1 MREDYKALITMLE
14 YIAVIVGPLVVVGI
28 IMYGYIQAN
37 LTDISKNWVQYRC
50 NPVYMPFTSMFS
62 PDVSVSDNFSYC
74 TNLFAKAVF
83 DYATAPVYLLLSM
96 FQEMTGSLL
105 GDINQFLGFL
115 AGIDKFI
122 FEIANTVF
130 GKIQNTFSVLTGQLG
145 HVRDVM
151 NRISSSAY
159 YAVYIV
165 STMVSFMFST
175 FGVVMATLKALVET
189 VLAIGIV
196 ISLIFPVLL
205 AFIIP
210 LGASIGVTVCFH
222 PETLVG
228 NVPIKDVRVGSRIP
242 GGKVTS
248 VFYFD
253 CPSNAKLYVYNGT
266 IVSGDHLVHH
276 NNVWMYVEDTGVERY
291 TGEMP
296 SYLVCLNTDTHCIK
310 IGESVFADYEEVGDP
325 KALAEI
331 EQIVWGK
338 QVGQNYPGGIH
349 DRSTVNL
356 LNGKTLPLSEV
367 RVGTHLKEGR
377 VTGIVMHSGYSV
389 EWYSVKGCLVSGC
402 QPVCVDGQQRLA
414 KEIGIPSTRT
424 PSFAVQLFIDGES
437 AWFTINDSLEV
448 RDYPDSHDAETL
460 DKIQDVVLE
469 YLNKK

>member
-1 MREDYKALITMLE
+1 MLE
-14 YIAVIVGPLVVVGI
+14 YIAVALGPLVVFGV
-28 IMYGYIQAN
+28 IMYGYIRSN

-50 NPVYMPFTSMFS
+50 NPAYMPFTSMFS

-83 DYATAPVYLLLSM
+83 DYATAPIDVLFAM
-96 FQEMTGSLL
+96 FQNITGSLL
-105 GDINQFLGFL
+105 GDINHFLGFL

-122 FEIANTVF
+122 FEIANNVF
-130 GKIQNTFSVLTGQLG
+130 GKLQNMFSVVTGQLG

-151 NRISSSAY
+151 NRITSSAY
-159 YAVYIV
+159 YGVYIV

-175 FGVVMATLKALVET
+175 FGVVMTTLKALVST
-189 VLAIGIV
+189 VLALGIA

-222 PETLVG
+222 PETRVG
-228 NVPIKDVRVGSRIP
+228 NVPIKDIRIGSRIP

-266 IVSGDHLVHH
+266 VVSGDHMVLH
-276 NNVWMYVEDTGVERY
+276 NDVWMYVQDTGVERY

-296 SYLVCLNTDTHCIK
+296 SYLVCLNTDTNRIE
-310 IGESVFADYEEVGDP
+310 IGGSIFADYEEVGDP

-338 QVGQNYPGGIH
+338 QIHQTYPGGLH

-356 LNGKTLPLSEV
+356 SNGKTLPISEL
-367 RVGTHLKEGR
+367 RVGTQLKEGR
-377 VTGIVMHSGYSV
+377 VTGIVMHNGYSV
-389 EWYSVKGCLVSGC
+389 EWYSVEGCLVSGY
-402 QPVCVDGQQRLA
+402 QPVYVGGQRHLA
-414 KEIGIPSTRT
+414 KDVGIPSTRT

-437 AWFTINDSLEV
+437 GWFTINDALSV
-448 RDYPDSHDAETL
+448 RDYPDAHDAETL